1 MADAVPGSASGTTIL
16 VVSDTGRMASDV
28 ATALRGRSVLC
39 VRPRHVGPAIVSSIA
54 SAIVEADLR
63 QVADVEAAIASYARL
78 DGVPTVF
85 VADAET
91 ARILSA
97 DPRFSA
103 RPILVRPLSPTAIE
117 AALASL
123 RAPVDTPLAGGVSAA
138 ILALTDAFADVS
150 AGRPIAVAPFAS
162 ASRCFVS
169 ALKVA
174 AAADATLASFVR
186 DIERH
191 HSATLRHSLSVA
203 MNAALFGLHLG
214 LGRAELALVVEAALL
229 HDIGKAIVPLE
240 VLDKP
245 GRLDPEELVAVR
257 AHPSEGERLLK
268 NASHPVAPEILRV
281 VRHHHE
287 YLDGSGYPDGLKEQG
302 IPDIV
307 RLMTVVDI
315 FTALVE
321 DRPYKTPMPHA
332 QAVAILRGM
341 TEDGK
346 LDPAIVSRFVE
357 MIEERG

>member
-1 MADAVPGSASGTTIL
+1 MS
-16 VVSDTGRMASDV
+16 SDV
-28 ATALRGRSVLC
+28 AMALRGRSVLC
-39 VRPRHVGPAIVSSIA
+39 IRPRHVGPALAGSVVGA
-54 SAIVEADLR
+54 LVEADLR
-63 QVADVEAAIASYARL
+63 HVADIASALSTYARL
-78 DGVPTVF
+78 GGVPTIF
-85 VADAET
+85 VADPST
-91 ARILSA
+91 ARVLG
-97 DPRFSA
+97 DDA
-103 RPILVRPLSPTAIE
+103 RLAGCPVLVRPLAPGAIE
-117 AALASL
+117 AALGTLPDAVE
-123 RAPVDTPLAGGVSAA
+123 RPLAGGVSAA

-150 AGRPIAVAPFAS
+150 AGRPIAVAPFAP
-162 ASRCFVS
+162 ASRVFVS

-174 AAADATLASFVR
+174 ADADETLASFVA

-191 HSATLRHSLSVA
+191 HSPTLRHSLSVA

-214 LGRAELALVVEAALL
+214 LGRGELALVVEAALL

-245 GRLDPEELVAVR
+245 GRLDAEELVAVR
-257 AHPSEGERLLK
+257 AHPSEGERLLR

-287 YLDGSGYPDGLKEQG
+287 YLDGSGYPDGLKADG
-302 IPDIV
+302 IPDMV

-321 DRPYKTPMPHA
+321 DRPYKTPMPQA
-332 QAVAILRGM
+332 QAVAILRSM
-341 TEDGK
+341 THDGK

>member
-1 MADAVPGSASGTTIL
+1 
-16 VVSDTGRMASDV
+16 MASDV
-28 ATALRGRSVLC
+28 AAALRGRSVLC
-39 VRPRHVGPAIVSSIA
+39 VRPRHVTPAIVSSVA
-54 SAIVEADLR
+54 SAIVESDLR
-63 QVADVEAAIASYARL
+63 QVADVAAAIAAYVRL
-78 DGVPTVF
+78 DGVPTAF

-91 ARILSA
+91 ARILSE
-97 DPRFSA
+97 DPRLADRSV
-103 RPILVRPLSPTAIE
+103 LVRPLSPTAIE
-117 AALASL
+117 AALTSL
-123 RAPVDTPLAGGVSAA
+123 PATVEAPLAGSVSAA
-138 ILALTDAFADVS
+138 ILALTDAFADVA
-150 AGRPIAVAPFAS
+150 AGRPIAVAPFAP
-162 ASRCFVS
+162 ASRCFVA

-174 AAADATLASFVR
+174 AAADDTLAAFVR

-203 MNAALFGLHLG
+203 TNAALFGLRLG

-245 GRLDPEELVAVR
+245 GRLDADEIIAVR
-257 AHPSEGERLLK
+257 AHPGEGERLLR

-281 VRHHHE
+281 ARHHHE
-287 YLDGSGYPDGLKEQG
+287 YLDGSGYPDGLKAEG

-307 RLMTVVDI
+307 RLMTIVDI

-332 QAVAILRGM
+332 QAVAILRSM
-341 TEDGK
+341 TEAGK
-346 LDPAIVSRFVE
+346 LDPAIVSRFTE